1 MNFQLTEEQTLI
13 RNAAREFARAE
24 IQPIAAQCDREAHF
38 PMEIMDKARATGL
51 VNVTVPE
58 ACGGPGL
65 GVFELA
71 LVTQE
76 LAWACAGIN
85 GTLSLNS
92 VVADVFH
99 VAGSSGQREAV
110 FKRLAQGQFGAYA
123 LTEPS
128 AGSDVSGVRTRAVR
142 KGDGYVLNGSKIW
155 ISNATLADFFVVFAR
170 TDPDGGHR
178 GLSLFLV
185 ERSAPGLRVGT
196 ALGKM
201 GQRAAPAAEVFFEDV
216 EVEESARI
224 GEEGEGFLV
233 AMKVFDR
240 SRPMV
245 AAGALGLM
253 QRALDESVE
262 YARTRQTM
270 GKPIIEHQA
279 IGHKLADMAMRT
291 EAARLLVLQ
300 SAWLLDNGQRNTQQ
314 AAYAKTFAA
323 DSAMAVTTD
332 AVQVFGG
339 MGYST
344 DYPVEKLFR
353 DAKVFQIY
361 EGTSEIQRN
370 IIARELMRS

>member
-1 MNFQLTEEQTLI
+1 MNFELTEEQTLI
-13 RNAAREFARAE
+13 RDAARQFARAE
-24 IQPIAAQCDREAHF
+24 IQPVAAQCDRDAHF
-38 PMEIMDKARATGL
+38 PLELMAKARDVGL

-58 ACGGPGL
+58 AYGGSGL

-99 VAGSSGQREAV
+99 VAGSAQQKASV
-110 FKRLAQGQFGAYA
+110 FKRLAEGQFGAYA
-123 LTEPS
+123 LTEPA
-128 AGSDVSGVRTRAVR
+128 AGSDVSAIKTRAVR
-142 KGDGYVLNGSKIW
+142 RGDTYVLNGGKMW
-155 ISNATLADFFVVFAR
+155 ISNATLAEFFVVFAC

-178 GLSLFLV
+178 GMSMFFV
-185 ERSAPGLRVGT
+185 ERDTPGLSVGK
-196 ALGKM
+196 ALGKL
-201 GQRAAPAAEVFFEDV
+201 GQRAAPAAEVFFQDV
-216 EVEESARI
+216 AVAESARI
-224 GEEGEGFLV
+224 GEEGEAFMV

-245 AAGALGLM
+245 AAGALGVM
-253 QRALDESVE
+253 QRALEEATE

-279 IGHKLADMAMRT
+279 IGHKLADMAIRT

-300 SAWLLDNGQRNTQQ
+300 AAWLLDNGHRNTQQ

-323 DSAMAVTTD
+323 DSAMAVTTE
-332 AVQVFGG
+332 AVQVLGG

-370 IIARELMRS
+370 IIARELARS